1 MSASSNAAQA
11 ARQPASRD
19 SFARAQFEWLR
30 QVAFDSSLP
39 PTASRV
45 AIALTQYFNRTHDGW
60 AWMSQ
65 ATLATDIGMPARTVR
80 YALAHLIERGHL
92 VTKRRGKMETSLYRL
107 ELKNSESDRQ
117 AIATHDRQTLATH
130 DRQAVATHYG
140 VTGKNQ
146 QSDRQE
152 SAQVTGKPLPTNPL
166 NEPLEEPI
174 EEESDSRR
182 PVLVLEEG
190 RREVG
195 TLSTHRDSCAGF
207 EDWWRQYPK
216 RVAKAA
222 ALKAYRTVITKKLA
236 TVDELLAGAMR
247 YAAERE
253 GQDPRYT
260 KHPATWLNGG
270 CWADEAAMALISTID
285 EAGNVL
291 DWQQQ
296 HHDRTPVNPH
306 AARRDAAIAKMIA
319 DGIL

>member
-1 MSASSNAAQA
+1 
-11 ARQPASRD
+11 
-19 SFARAQFEWLR
+19 
-30 QVAFDSSLP
+30 
-39 PTASRV
+39 
-45 AIALTQYFNRTHDGW
+45 
-60 AWMSQ
+60 MSQ

-80 YALAHLIERGHL
+80 HALAHLVERGHL
-92 VTKRRGKMETSLYRL
+92 VTKRRGKMETNLYHIA
-107 ELKNSESDRQ
+107 LKNSESDRQ
-117 AIATHDRQTLATH
+117 AVATHDRQMVATH
-130 DRQAVATHYG
+130 DRQAVATHMG

-152 SAQVTGKPLPTNPL
+152 SAQVTGKPLPPNPL

-174 EEESDSRR
+174 EEESDSHH

-195 TLSTHRDSCAGF
+195 TPSTHPDSTCAGF

-222 ALKAYRTVITKKLA
+222 ALRAYRTVITKQLA

-247 YAAERE
+247 YAAER
-253 GQDPRYT
+253 GLSDPRYT

-270 CWADEAAMALISTID
+270 CWADEAAMEIISTID
-285 EAGNVL
+285 EAGNTV
-291 DWQQQ
+291 DWHQP
-296 HHDRTPVNPH
+296 DRTPVNPH